1 MSRRFTISGPFVVG
15 CCVAVALSLAGC
27 GDASEQTTD
36 FLDISEAPASGDGR
50 TIVADSPDTGTD
62 TGTAAEKP
70 PAGIEAFQVGANEP
84 LPGPPGISPS
94 LASAEVA
101 IPESIGSF
109 MKTHCYRCHGAET
122 QEADLSLRD
131 MTRVIGDSAD
141 ALNWQDILDKLNAGE
156 MPPEDEPQPS
166 KAELAKVVGDLTESL
181 QAAQKMLRDS
191 GGEIALRRLNRRE
204 YEATV
209 KELLGIRILAERLP
223 TDPAGRFDTIG
234 QNQSLSSIDLENY
247 FEQAQQVV
255 RTAMHWAVQP
265 RGKAKVVRKDFANSG
280 KMEKKIHEILEK
292 VQEVH
297 DTDRSYKEVGLTE
310 YEWNRYNR
318 GSKKYPRHAE
328 YRDRRNLAAYYSD
341 NLKYHPMGRMLPI
354 RNLVN
359 SMGIPFQPDA
369 RAYYRLRASAGVVDG
384 VKIRRSVRMTVPYA
398 GKGGENGKPIGSF
411 YVNGSIKEPSIHE
424 MVWYPEFEDDF
435 RPTTARSAR
444 KIVSFLEDQRG
455 RPPNNQLYQHYRPIE
470 PDVPDET
477 ILVRWLEAEGP
488 FYDPK
493 TPFEKLVDAHKVAK
507 ASDAE
512 LDKIAAEFLRSFAK
526 HAFRGR
532 GVSDEFTDRLHRYY
546 KTRRAQGRSFR
557 EAIIDPLAMIL
568 TSTRFLYLVEPAD
581 HEAKDRN
588 LDAVSLAN
596 RLAYFLW
603 SGPPDGE
610 LLRLAKDGSLL
621 QSNVLAQ
628 QVDRMLESPRA
639 ERFLEGFMSQ
649 WMHLKRLD
657 SVGLSTRFFLHFTDA
672 YLLSAK
678 QEPVEFFKTLV
689 EENLSATNLIDSDF
703 VTINGTLA
711 AKYGLTDHYTG
722 DGFQKVNL
730 PKDSARGGLMTQ
742 AAFLSIGTMGNR
754 TSPVIRGSLVKEI
767 ILNDPPPPPP
777 PNVPEL
783 IASSVDPLPSVQS
796 LVQLHQ
802 KKAQCASCHARF
814 DFIGLGLENFDAIG
828 MWRDEEL
835 VTNVEHFSQLK
846 NPRAKRKLYPVD
858 ASGELP
864 NGQTFEDVQGLK
876 AALMKEERTVA
887 GSVFEGLL
895 CYALGRDVSFT
906 DREIIKTN
914 LDDLSQPNVDGE
926 KFAVRE
932 MIKRVVTSMPFRER

>member
-1 MSRRFTISGPFVVG
+1 MKDLSTTFLAVVVCLGFFTS
-15 CCVAVALSLAGC
+15 AV
-27 GDASEQTTD
+27 
-36 FLDISEAPASGDGR
+36 
-50 TIVADSPDTGTD
+50 
-62 TGTAAEKP
+62 
-70 PAGIEAFQVGANEP
+70 
-84 LPGPPGISPS
+84 
-94 LASAEVA
+94 SAEVA

-122 QEADLSLRD
+122 QEADLSLHD
-131 MTRVIGDSAD
+131 MTRVIADSAD

-156 MPPEDEPQPS
+156 MPPENEKQPS

-191 GGEIALRRLNRRE
+191 GGAIALRRLNRRE

-247 FEQAQQVV
+247 FEQAQEVV

-280 KMEKKIHEILEK
+280 NMEKKIHEILEK

-341 NLKYHPMGRMLPI
+341 NLKYHAIGRMLPI

-369 RAYYRLRASAGVVDG
+369 RAYYRMRASAGVVDG
-384 VKIRRSVRMTVPYA
+384 VKIRRSIRMTVPYG
-398 GKGGENGKPIGSF
+398 GKGAENGKPIGSF
-411 YVNGSIKEPSIHE
+411 YVTGSIEEPSTHE
-424 MVWYPEFEDDF
+424 LVWYPEFEDDF
-435 RPTTARSAR
+435 RPKTAAKAR
-444 KIVSFLEDQRG
+444 KIVWFGEDQRG

-512 LDKIAAEFLRSFAK
+512 LDETAADFLRSFAK
-526 HAFRGR
+526 YAFRGR
-532 GVSDEFTDRLHRYY
+532 GVSDEFVGRLDRYY
-546 KTRRAQGRSFR
+546 KTSRAQGRSFR

-568 TSTRFLYLVEPAD
+568 TSTRFLYLVEPATPD
-581 HEAKDRN
+581 QKERK
-588 LDAVSLAN
+588 LDALSLAN
-596 RLAYFLW
+596 RLAHFLW

-639 ERFLEGFMSQ
+639 ERFYEGFMSQ

-657 SVGLSTRFFLHFTDA
+657 SVGLSSRFFLHFTDA

-689 EENLSATNLIDSDF
+689 EENLSATNLIDSNF
-703 VTINGTLA
+703 VTINGVLA

-722 DGFQKVNL
+722 DGFQKVSL

-783 IASSVDPLPSVQS
+783 IASSVEPLPSVRT
-796 LVQLHQ
+796 LVELHQ

-828 MWRDEEL
+828 MWQDEEL
-835 VTNVEHFSQLK
+835 VTNVENFSQLK

-864 NGQTFEDVQGLK
+864 NGQNFEDVHGLK
-876 AALMKEERTVA
+876 KVLMKEERTVA
-887 GSVFEGLL
+887 GSLFEGLL

-906 DREIIKTN
+906 DREIIKAN
-914 LDDLSQPNVDGE
+914 LDELSQRNGGRE

-932 MIKRVVTSMPFRER
+932 MIKRVVTSKPFRERSGI